1 MPGKARLGTRNGKD
15 LISSVFMAIAIAM
28 IFTSV
33 VGVAATI
40 IDGIITSRTVGVD
53 AYSGIALLS
62 PLISTILLFSSFL
75 SSGSQV
81 VITKAVGTGD
91 NKTANAVFNFALL
104 GGVLVSII
112 FLLACWLIPGTL
124 FRICGVSVNKYPN
137 LYGEMMA
144 YLRGYMPGMLPLVL
158 IQIIGPIVV
167 LDGGR
172 KRFTISSVVFCV
184 TDIAADLV
192 NALVLKQGSWG
203 MGMATSVSYWVQ
215 FVILA
220 THFLS
225 KTSYFK
231 PGFRD
236 IGFRKAAEVIK
247 DGAPAFA
254 RRLCSIIRDLVTNN
268 INIAVAVSAAAIA
281 ARGLQGD
288 LNLLMFC
295 LGTGIGKALLSI
307 TGIYHSA
314 EDRKGLKR
322 LFGYS
327 MKASIIIP
335 GVAGLILFFAAP
347 LISRFY
353 TQDAEVIEL
362 SVFSIRCMA
371 IGLPMDTI
379 AVAYQSYLQGIHRRK
394 LLNSIILVER
404 LIIPV
409 LVAFVMGRFFGS
421 RGVMASLAISKLVL
435 VLFLNTMIGIHKRRI
450 PRSLEDFMFIP
461 EDFGGA
467 EQDNIYARLRTIEE
481 INVEKDKAY
490 QFCMDHGISHKK
502 SLYCALFIEEMAGNI
517 VLHGKRKGKYPPE
530 ADFRMFVNDGK
541 VSITIR
547 DYCKMFNP
555 QKYLELHDDP
565 VRALGIKMVI
575 KLASDV
581 RYFNAFNSNNIII
594 LLD

>member
-1 MPGKARLGTRNGKD
+1 MSGRLGNRNGKD
-15 LISSVFMAIAIAM
+15 LISSVFMTIALAM
-28 IFTSV
+28 IFTQL
-33 VGVAATI
+33 VGVSATI
-40 IDGIITSRTVGVD
+40 IDGIITSRMVGVD
-53 AYSGIALLS
+53 AYSGISLLS
-62 PLISTILLFSSFL
+62 PMISTILLFCSFI

-91 NKTANAVFNFALL
+91 KKTANAVFNFALI
-104 GGVLVSII
+104 GGAAVSTM

-124 FRICGVSVNKYPN
+124 FRICGVSINKYPN

-144 YLRGYMPGMLPLVL
+144 YLHGYMPGMPALVL
-158 IQIIGPIVV
+158 IQIIGPIIV

-184 TDIAADLV
+184 TDICADLL
-192 NALVLKQGSWG
+192 NAFLLKKGSFG
-203 MGMATSVSYWVQ
+203 MGMATSLSYWVQ
-215 FVILA
+215 FIILA
-220 THFLS
+220 VHFLS
-225 KTSYFK
+225 RHSYFK
-231 PGFRD
+231 PDFKD
-236 IGFRKAAEVIK
+236 CGFRKAIEVFK

-254 RRLCSIIRDLVTNN
+254 RRFCSIARDLITNN

-295 LGTGIGKALLSI
+295 IGIGMGKALLSI

-327 MKASIIIP
+327 MTASLIIP
-335 GVAGLILFFAAP
+335 GIVGIILFFAAP
-347 LISRFY
+347 LISRLY
-353 TQDAEVIEL
+353 TRDAEVIAL

-379 AVAYQSYLQGIHRRK
+379 AVSYQNYLQGIHRRK
-394 LLNSIILVER
+394 FLNVVILIER
-404 LIIPV
+404 LVIPV
-409 LVAFVMGRFFGS
+409 LVALIMGRFFGS
-421 RGVMASLAISKLVL
+421 KGVMASLAVGKLVL
-435 VLFLNTMIGIHKRRI
+435 VVLLYVMIWIHNRRLPI
-450 PRSLEDFMFIP
+450 HLEDFMFIS

-467 EQDNIYARLRTIEE
+467 EQDNIYARLRTIHEV
-481 INVEKDKAY
+481 NVEKDKAY
-490 QFCMDHGISHKK
+490 QFCMDHGIPHKK

-517 VLHGKRKGKYPPE
+517 ILHGKRKGKNPPE

-541 VSITIR
+541 ITITIR
-547 DYCKMFNP
+547 DYCRMFNP
-555 QKYLELHDDP
+555 HEYLELQDDP

-581 RYFNAFNSNNIII
+581 RYFNAFNSNNLII
-594 LLD
+594 LLE